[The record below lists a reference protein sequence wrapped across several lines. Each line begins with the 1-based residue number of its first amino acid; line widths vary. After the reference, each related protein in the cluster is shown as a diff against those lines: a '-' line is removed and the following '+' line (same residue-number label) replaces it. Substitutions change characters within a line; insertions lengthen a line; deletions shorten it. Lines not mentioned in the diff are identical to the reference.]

1 MGGVCTGG
9 AGVSGTPANGCMIG
23 AVMELTVLVFF
34 SARALA
40 KANAAAGGS
49 FQPGPLDTGGPWSI
63 PEIQRQSLETW
74 FRKQYENQHR
84 IFFMPKNTDF

>member
-49 FQPGPLDTGGPWSI
+49 FQPGPLDTGGP
-63 PEIQRQSLETW
+63 
-74 FRKQYENQHR
+74 
-84 IFFMPKNTDF
+84 